1 MVAYELACFQV
12 MVDMIM
18 PHLRSE
24 RLDLDILPPG
34 GHQYLPR
41 GWNRGIAN
49 DP

>member
-1 MVAYELACFQV
+1 MVAYELVYFQV

-18 PHLRSE
+18 PYLCSE
-24 RLDLDILPPG
+24 RLDLDILSPG

-41 GWNRGIAN
+41 GWYRCIAN